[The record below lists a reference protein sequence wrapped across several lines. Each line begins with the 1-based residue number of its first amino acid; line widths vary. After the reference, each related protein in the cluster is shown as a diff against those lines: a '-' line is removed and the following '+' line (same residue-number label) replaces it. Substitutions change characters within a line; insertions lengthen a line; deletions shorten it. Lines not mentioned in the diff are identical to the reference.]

1 MTSHRHHP
9 ATQLRRPTPSSSMS
23 DTVMLCVGKGI
34 TGKPAL
40 HLLNLKCGSRWTFRS
55 RPPLVVRSFTSGRYL
70 GFSLD
75 GLLNS
80 LVLTN
85 LVLPRNLWQPQ
96 TQRKPTR
103 NGTGG

>member
-9 ATQLRRPTPSSSMS
+9 ATRLRRPTPSSSMS
-23 DTVMLCVGKGI
+23 GTVILWVGKGI
-34 TGKPAL
+34 AGKRAL
-40 HLLNLKCGSRWTFRS
+40 HLLNLKYGSRWTFRS

-70 GFSLD
+70 GFSLA

-80 LVLTN
+80 LVLTP
-85 LVLPRNLWQPQ
+85 LVLPRNLRQPQ
-96 TQRKPTR
+96 TQRQPTR